1 VGREPRREEDTV
13 SEKPSTSDLD
23 IDTFEVEDYTE
34 AGEVMKSAYT
44 SSCSSS
50 STTSC
55 TSCCA

>member
-1 VGREPRREEDTV
+1 M